1 MKDMVTDTVTNT
13 DLSTKN
19 NGHLSVQY
27 VAKIKKE
34 TISMS
39 EFNVDLNVARSTDKG
54 PIIQGEKGEVVK
66 YLVLGALY
74 VLMFTVM
81 VSCNGW
87 RMGMGI
93 AVALFAPLIIFGGLF
108 WLCGCRSNY
117 CCNTS
122 NGGYRYRFRNRYG
135 SKYPK

>member
-1 MKDMVTDTVTNT
+1 MSKF
-13 DLSTKN
+13 
-19 NGHLSVQY
+19 SVVLY
-27 VAKIKKE
+27 V
-34 TISMS
+34 
-39 EFNVDLNVARSTDKG
+39 VRSTDKG

-66 YLVLGALY
+66 FLVLGALY
-74 VLMFTVM
+74 ALMFTVM

-108 WLCGCRSNY
+108 RLCGCRSNY

>member
-1 MKDMVTDTVTNT
+1 
-13 DLSTKN
+13 
-19 NGHLSVQY
+19 
-27 VAKIKKE
+27 
-34 TISMS
+34 MS

-74 VLMFTVM
+74 ALMFTVM

-117 CCNTS
+117 CCNTAMVAIGTDFEIGMVQ
-122 NGGYRYRFRNRYG
+122 NIQNEVAIRI
-135 SKYPK
+135 

>member
-1 MKDMVTDTVTNT
+1 M
-13 DLSTKN
+13 
-19 NGHLSVQY
+19 
-27 VAKIKKE
+27 KKE
-34 TISMS
+34 TTSMS
-39 EFNVDLNVARSTDKG
+39 KFSVVLYVVRSTDKG

-74 VLMFTVM
+74 ALMFTVM
-81 VSCNGW
+81 VSYNGW

-93 AVALFAPLIIFGGLF
+93 AVALFAPIIIFGGLA

-117 CCNTS
+117 CSNTS
-122 NGGYRYRFRNRYG
+122 NSGYRYRFRNRYG